1 MSALAS
7 MQVAC
12 SASQSRA
19 VRGHCHLRAGWAIH
33 RARELRVRHAS
44 LCKATCSTLPFFPS
58 NPKCR
63 VIINLEIK
71 AKSGVRAARARPAER
86 RHGTSAGGG
95 TLALRSLRRR
105 KPPPRRC
112 AGPLMVRPC
121 SGPAGGAAA
130 PRPRRSSRPTSKH
143 LREKARARGL
153 GVWTRRRRRRA
164 RTRAARAERKREAQD
179 ASSARRRG
187 APTS

>member
-1 MSALAS
+1 

-63 VIINLEIK
+63 VIHNLEIK
-71 AKSGVRAARARPAER
+71 AKPARTRRKGRARR
-86 RHGTSAGGG
+86 SGG
-95 TLALRSLRRR
+95 TGRRPGLVPWPSAAYGVESRRR
-105 KPPPRRC
+105 G
-112 AGPLMVRPC
+112 AALGVRPC

-143 LREKARARGL
+143 LWEKARARGL